1 MYLFHSLWSLISN
14 LSKDIMK
21 LFPDETFLVYK
32 TRLVGDVFLLMY
44 WDLDNRGRP
53 ECIWQFLRIW
63 KANPLPLKTP
73 LLIIRP
79 PIIKGIY
86 AKRELISI
94 INEETEKKRAYLDRM
109 GEKLRRQIETLL
121 LTNKLSTEEEN
132 RSKSEAF
139 RRLLFLIRFILWRDG
154 WEEGT
159 EEKKRP
165 P

>member
-1 MYLFHSLWSLISN
+1 
-14 LSKDIMK
+14 MK

-32 TRLVGDVFLLMY
+32 TKLIGDVFLLMY
-44 WDLDNRGRP
+44 WDLDNRGKP
-53 ECIWQFLRIW
+53 ECIGQFLRIG
-63 KANPLPLKTP
+63 KTDPLPLKTP

-86 AKRELISI
+86 DKRELTSI
-94 INEETEKKRAYLDRM
+94 IEEEVEKKRAYLDRM
-109 GEKLRRQIETLL
+109 GEKLRRKMETLL
-121 LTNKLSTEEEN
+121 LTNKLSSEEEN
-132 RSKSEAF
+132 RSKSEVF

-154 WEEGT
+154 GEEGN